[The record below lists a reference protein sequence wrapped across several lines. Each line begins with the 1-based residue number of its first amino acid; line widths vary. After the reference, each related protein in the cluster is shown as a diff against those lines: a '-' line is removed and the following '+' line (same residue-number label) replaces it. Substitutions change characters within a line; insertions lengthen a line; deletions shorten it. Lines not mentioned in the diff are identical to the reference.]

1 MIHVVRQD
9 TVVHLIA
16 LAHSQV
22 WRAFVESGAN
32 DAASGD
38 DANALTAALALV
50 ASKTQEGMTAK
61 LSVIRDR
68 LAGAKVLDLIQDTNG
83 VDTKLVASYVD
94 DALALVEA

>member
-38 DANALTAALALV
+38 DANALTAALAWWPPRPKR
-50 ASKTQEGMTAK
+50 A
-61 LSVIRDR
+61 
-68 LAGAKVLDLIQDTNG
+68 
-83 VDTKLVASYVD
+83 
-94 DALALVEA
+94 